1 MEMNFSPIIRLFCGF
16 PTSFQ
21 SWAPASFLGSMTR
34 RPKKLTRDAEFGIH
48 IAESKTQRLRVVN
61 NLRPYLGNI
70 FLFNFYKI
78 LL

>member
-61 NLRPYLGNI
+61 DNAV
-70 FLFNFYKI
+70 F
-78 LL
+78 